1 MRLENWQAVQHL
13 LVCTDEA
20 TTVDLEPAIVRLR
33 QEFPNLEMTLLT
45 WAHQTDFDTV
55 AQRFQMHH
63 LNWTEDPDLRLVEAL
78 RDRQFDAAI
87 ILTAAGRSPY
97 ALAYLCYL
105 AGIPIRLG
113 QSCEFGGGVLSSCV
127 APAIDP
133 LPAID
138 YQLRLLESAGF
149 PCRNFEF

>member
-20 TTVDLEPAIVRLR
+20 TPVELEPAIALLR
-33 QEFPNLEMTLLT
+33 QEFPRLEMTLLT
-45 WAHQTDFDTV
+45 WAHQTEVGTL
-55 AQRFQMHH
+55 APRYQMHH
-63 LNWTEDPDLRLVEAL
+63 LNWAEDPDLRLVETL
-78 RDRQFDAAI
+78 RDRSFDAAVI
-87 ILTAAGRSPY
+87 FTAAGRSPY

-127 APAIDP
+127 APPIDP
-133 LPAID
+133 RPAID
-138 YQLRLLESAGF
+138 HQLHLLESAGF
-149 PCRNFEF
+149 KSSEE